1 MWIGDVA
8 QDDEVLSSVESSMC
22 GDFAGTVPLFHPMLV
37 GTVTKLC
44 NSQRWVIP
52 QSVHGAFHHHLDSTH
67 ICRISSPHHRL
78 GKLLI
83 KSVSVSLVVW
93 GEALSYWKTKFR
105 SWRLKY
111 HQVMLPGV
119 AEVYWHILGGS
130 CFSGL
135 SQGTPF
141 SHTFAIPS
149 HNKNQILSIWSSC
162 IACKL
167 TFGDQMIFQK
177 INIASDPCSPA
188 SVEFKAA
195 IVNMV

>member
-1 MWIGDVA
+1 
-8 QDDEVLSSVESSMC
+8 MC

-52 QSVHGAFHHHLDSTH
+52 QSVHGAFHHHLDSIH

-105 SWRLKY
+105 S
-111 HQVMLPGV
+111 
-119 AEVYWHILGGS
+119 
-130 CFSGL
+130 
-135 SQGTPF
+135 
-141 SHTFAIPS
+141 
-149 HNKNQILSIWSSC
+149 
-162 IACKL
+162 
-167 TFGDQMIFQK
+167 
-177 INIASDPCSPA
+177 
-188 SVEFKAA
+188 
-195 IVNMV
+195 